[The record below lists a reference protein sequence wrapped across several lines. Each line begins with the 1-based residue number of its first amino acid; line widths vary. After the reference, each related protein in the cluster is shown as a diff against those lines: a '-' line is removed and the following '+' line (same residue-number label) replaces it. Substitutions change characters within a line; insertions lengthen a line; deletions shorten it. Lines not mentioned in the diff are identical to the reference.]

1 MDQQRPRAYIGGKIF
16 TADDSNPYADSM
28 IVENGIITWIGKE
41 EVMPAGNYERIVL
54 NGRRVLPGFVDAHMH
69 PVILASFSQMIS
81 CLPPKVHSIAELI
94 EEIKKVRAEQ
104 GPDQWIQGWGYDEGK
119 FLEKRSPNRYD
130 LDQGCSDAPVAI
142 MRTCAHIRCVNSK
155 ALEMAGITKDTQ
167 DPEGGCIDRDEN
179 GEPTGILR
187 ENAKYLINDI
197 LPETTRETEIS
208 QLVELSRILASQG
221 VTAVTDMGLL
231 DNSDGYLLYSEAA
244 KRGFA
249 QRVGVYYMWD
259 FFKDDPTFTI
269 PAERFQR
276 DQQVRVAWLKLSGDG
291 SVSGRTAWMNEPY
304 LGSDDNCGLP
314 VCTDEEIDSA
324 IRFCQKNHC
333 QLSIHSMGGRAID
346 RIVDRVYREENW
358 LGGDVPYL
366 RVEHV
371 TEPSDSAIAKAAE
384 KGFGFATQPI
394 FPYCE
399 IESYLTNLGP
409 ERTKK
414 TYPVKKLLENGVRVC
429 FSTDAPATSWA
440 EPSDPFPCI
449 KGGVS
454 RYAYDGTDFGQD
466 QRVDIETAI
475 RLYTAKSANMAGFS
489 GIGQL
494 KKNYHAD
501 FIILSDDILA
511 IPENQI
517 DKVHV
522 EQTYISGQLKYERKS
537 AL

>member
-1 MDQQRPRAYIGGKIF
+1 MDPNRPRAYIGGKIF
-16 TADDSNPYADSM
+16 TVDDNNPYADSM
-28 IVENGIITWIGKE
+28 IVDNGIITWIGKE
-41 EVMPAGNYERIVL
+41 ESLPSGDYERIAL
-54 NGRRVLPGFVDAHMH
+54 EGRRVLPGFVDAHMH

-81 CLPPKVHSIAELI
+81 CLPPKVRSIAELI
-94 EEIKKVRAEQ
+94 SEIKKVRTEQ
-104 GPDQWIQGWGYDEGK
+104 GPGQWIQGWGYDEGK
-119 FLEKRSPNRYD
+119 FSEKRSPNRYD

-155 ALEMAGITKDTQ
+155 ALEMAGITKDTP

-197 LPETTRETEIS
+197 LPETTRDTEIS
-208 QLVELSRILASQG
+208 QLLELSDILASQG

-244 KRGFA
+244 KRGFS
-249 QRVGVYYMWD
+249 QRVGIYYMWD
-259 FFKDDPTFTI
+259 FFKDDPSFTI
-269 PAERFQR
+269 PADRFRR
-276 DQQVRVAWLKLSGDG
+276 DQQIRVAGLKLIGDG

-304 LGSDDNCGLP
+304 LGSDNNCGLP

-324 IRFCQKNHC
+324 IRFCQKNRC

-346 RIVDRVYREENW
+346 RIVDRVYQEENW
-358 LGGDVPYL
+358 LGGDIPYL

-371 TEPSDSAIAKAAE
+371 TEPSDNAIAKAAE

-399 IESYLTNLGP
+399 IESYLANLGP

-414 TYPVKKLLENGVRVC
+414 AYPVKKLLERGVKVC

-449 KGGVS
+449 KGGVT

-475 RLYTAKSANMAGFS
+475 RLYTAKSANMAGFF

-494 KKNYHAD
+494 KKGYQAD
-501 FIILSDDILA
+501 FIVLSDDILN
-511 IPENQI
+511 IPEDQI

-522 EQTYISGQLKYERKS
+522 VQTYISGQLKYERKR